1 MSAIDLEIPLV
12 QCRKSPEGYWV
23 GVETKAVILC
33 VDDEENPLILRKLVL
48 EKAGYQVVTASSGRK
63 ALEILQ
69 SQPVH
74 LVLSDLLM
82 PGMTGTEL
90 TRQVKQL
97 YPKIPVVL
105 VSGVNEIPPE
115 ASHADLF
122 ISKVEGPASLCQNIS
137 VVLAQHSISD
147 GASRRR

>member
-1 MSAIDLEIPLV
+1 
-12 QCRKSPEGYWV
+12 V
-23 GVETKAVILC
+23 GQSKAVILC

-48 EKAGYQVVTASSGRK
+48 EKAGYEVITANSGKK

-90 TRQVKQL
+90 ARQVKQL

-115 ASHADLF
+115 ATYADLF
-122 ISKVEGPASLCQNIS
+122 ISKVEGPVSLCENIS
-137 VVLAQHSISD
+137 TVLEKNL
-147 GASRRR
+147 